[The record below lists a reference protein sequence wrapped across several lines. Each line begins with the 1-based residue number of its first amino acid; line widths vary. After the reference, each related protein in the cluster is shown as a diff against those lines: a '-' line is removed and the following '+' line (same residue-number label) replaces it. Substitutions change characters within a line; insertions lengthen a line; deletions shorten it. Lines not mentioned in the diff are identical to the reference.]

1 MSLLGYCK
9 TSLDFIGKKKS
20 FSDFEAQAM
29 QVVAIE
35 ISPIIYHQ
43 REHFN
48 PAFVTIMDN
57 YNISLIVTSTQLL

>member
-1 MSLLGYCK
+1 MSLLGYCR
-9 TSLDFIGKKKS
+9 TSLDFIGKKS
-20 FSDFEAQAM
+20 ISDFEAQTM

-48 PAFVTIMDN
+48 PAFITIMDN
-57 YNISLIVTSTQLL
+57 HNISLIVTSTQLP